1 MTLALLALIAAFGW
15 LVFRPLYHPNAQMAF
30 MSGTDYHALQ
40 APPATF
46 ALEDYEAMKG
56 RDGISPFL
64 AHQGAEI
71 GPLVWKSMQN
81 PGKMGSLSTA
91 IADATPDGSGVMMIY
106 VDAHGVSDDGVP
118 YLLCRNFDPANPA
131 AGRYPLRDL
140 LAQFSGSTAS
150 VKLLI
155 LDAGRIPCDP
165 RLGMLV
171 NEFPRLLEREVAR
184 TGDPKLWVLSSNAAF
199 QRSHVSWALERSVF
213 GFFVVRGLRG
223 AADLN
228 DDHGVD
234 LDELF
239 RYVATNTAAW
249 VREASGGREV
259 QTPVL
264 LWGGG
269 PDSSQVEPPV
279 LLPAPYDVV
288 GDVHVPTSSA
298 KAPVADPNSP
308 YAGEVHSELSPLAKV
323 ASKQATKKVPGAK
336 AAKRTIKTG
345 KKVSKVSKQL
355 EGPDQKG
362 SKGTKDTEAS
372 SKPAAEGEKPSAPP
386 GDAKPGTEPAVAPT
400 PAAPATNPSPDAGA
414 KPDEKNSAE
423 KKPDDGKAADDGKA
437 SVEKGTEKTG
447 DKSDATATA
456 EKSKPGAAGAA
467 AAPSA
472 DDTSEDAAQML
483 LDAWKWRDKSEAADD
498 QPRPVDYAPQ
508 EWHEYQAWLLA
519 EERLDLA
526 GGVGDPEEI
535 ADRINKLLERLKKLP
550 HVPALDEDKPP
561 DLAAKMAAFAP
572 RLPTGVDNPASLAMA
587 QMFADRG
594 GESLSSEA
602 AAASQA
608 IDRFSRDGTLM
619 ELSAWV
625 AKLNPELDRFAEVR
639 LARAISKT
647 SGLDW
652 PAVQLAIS
660 AERLGQQVVAIDPA
674 LLPWTHHRVES
685 ADRLRLAGERTLLD
699 GIGSDRG
706 ERGSG
711 LLRQAIDLYQQA
723 ADDAAVVGG
732 AMQLQ
737 NDLLNRAPY
746 YIAWYD
752 PVVLTP
758 SPDAPRPAELLELL
772 SRLEALSSA
781 LDSADP
787 ARLDEIRNLT
797 SELTPL
803 VDEVESGMGDNTIAS
818 LASRG
823 PTGRVGRIEALL
835 STPLPSADA
844 RSSLLIALS
853 DADGRLAKS
862 YHPVHVP
869 AAIEPPPEVTPD
881 QWRQV
886 DARAKLEV
894 ALAKLAAGKI
904 GKDAV
909 ADSANPAAAQLTEPL
924 EEAYAAL
931 HAAVETIAAPPKEP
945 ADSTNS
951 DAKSTAAA
959 DAGDK
964 ATDVV
969 WSAVGRFGSAA
980 REFDRSLAG
989 QVETVVDANS
999 DLSIRATRPT
1009 RLQAIRQ
1016 SGRALRLLDARDV
1029 KQLSDSD
1036 PFSVLNSA
1044 DLYDL
1049 LAWQQQRYE
1058 AAAADAPVGD
1068 ADYLADAARSYRLQA
1083 EQIPHQP
1090 PLPVLSVVPLQMTGP
1105 STVRLTTEP
1114 EQAIEI
1120 AVRRTGAEPAPVWLM
1135 IDYDPALID
1144 VQLPSKPVIYQ
1155 QPELRAEPRVSGPAA
1170 DEQLPLRPDRL
1181 GLAASVSLRAG
1192 ESEPL
1197 RLKIRAKPGARQS
1210 ARLIVKAISADAY
1223 LRHEIEVALPPAE
1236 TLELT
1241 VEGIPGSWT
1250 PSESRMQ
1257 LHPFPNRKTMYRLG
1271 LVNRGVT
1278 DRTVDVQLLSAEHA
1292 PVALPPATALSAADA
1307 ATVLSRFGGTAP
1319 VASLTKIA
1327 VPAGGGM
1334 VALPFP
1340 PPPKDKKPDEPP
1352 PPPAS
1357 SDESATPGDAA
1368 KAAPPPL
1375 PPLKSPLEHGLVA
1388 VISDPQTHLTTVRWI
1403 DIAPQRPRRYVQP
1416 KVAYDFDAGRLRI
1429 RVQAQDKTLLPSGK
1443 VHIHADLVPP
1453 PPAGTQTR
1461 LDGELTA
1468 PEYEA
1473 NLYADIIPDPGK
1485 TLTLWISVDGYPRAF
1500 VYHVPLGAESP
1511 DVPELLD
1518 LREVRILLPLSGA
1531 AYKAPI
1537 DSIPIDFE
1545 VDSPLGAFDNP
1556 DDILEVGIDVNRQR
1570 DLRGDKTVRLNTDR
1584 QVGIGLDSMAPDGLL
1599 TLEARVSDFH
1609 QFPIPVPGL
1618 RNARV
1623 EVLGRIFAGGK
1634 AGWSDPV
1641 EIALDGSP
1649 PEIERVELRPPVV
1662 VIGPKDEEVSVWAT
1676 DNELSGVSKIEAAF
1690 DPLGTGKF
1698 GGTAPAVLLDRVASG
1713 YWTTKLPTKLLTP
1726 GDITLLVR
1734 ATDAVGNE
1742 SDYKKIKCHVITF
1755 DQAKAQGAGGTARL
1769 MGTVRFGPDPV
1780 PAVKLTLAG
1789 DPAVKIEPVTSDE
1802 HGNFTFSGV
1811 PPGKYKLTAQGLI
1824 HNKKRKA
1831 DQDITIE
1838 AGPNPK
1844 PVTIVLK

>member
-1 MTLALLALIAAFGW
+1 MTDQPQPQSLSVSTNRTQVRARTALGRSTWRSTPLFGWIRTRWLKRGAMTLALLGLVAAFGW
-15 LVFRPLYHPNAQMAF
+15 LVFRPLYHTNAQMAF

-64 AHQGAEI
+64 AHQGANI
-71 GPLVWKSMQN
+71 GPLAWKSLQN
-81 PGKMGSLSTA
+81 PGRMGLLATA

-106 VDAHGVSDDGVP
+106 VNAHGVSDDGVP

-184 TGDPKLWVLSSNAAF
+184 TGDPKLWVLSSNAEF

-213 GFFVVRGLRG
+213 GFFAVRGLRG

-228 DDHGVD
+228 DDHSID

-269 PDSSQVEPPV
+269 ADSSQVEPPV

-288 GDVHVPTSSA
+288 GA
-298 KAPVADPNSP
+298 VASVKLPSGGSKSGDEPESP
-308 YAGEVHSELSPLAKV
+308 YAAEVHHELSPLAKV

-336 AAKRTIKTG
+336 AAKRTVKTG
-345 KKVSKVSKQL
+345 KKVSKATKKL

-362 SKGTKDTEAS
+362 ANGGKHTGTE
-372 SKPAAEGEKPSAPP
+372 SKPAANGESPPAPS
-386 GDAKPGTEPAVAPT
+386 GEAKPT
-400 PAAPATNPSPDAGA
+400 PAATGTNPSPDASA
-414 KPDEKNSAE
+414 KPDEKNTGERNPAD
-423 KKPDDGKAADDGKA
+423 KTPDDGKASA
-437 SVEKGTEKTG
+437 EKGSEKTG
-447 DKSDATATA
+447 DKAEATAATD
-456 EKSKPGAAGAA
+456 KGKPAAAGA
-467 AAPSA
+467 PSE
-472 DDTSEDAAQML
+472 DDTSNDAAQLL

-498 QPRPVDYAPQ
+498 QPRPIDYAPQ
-508 EWHEYQAWLLA
+508 EWHEFQSWLLA

-535 ADRINKLLERLKKLP
+535 ADRINKLLARLTKLP
-550 HVPALDEDKPP
+550 HVPPLDEDKPA
-561 DLAAKMAAFAP
+561 DLAARMAAFAP
-572 RLPTGVDNPASLAMA
+572 RLPAGVENPASLAMA
-587 QMFADRG
+587 QLFAERG
-594 GESLSSEA
+594 GEALSSEA
-602 AAASQA
+602 ASASQA
-608 IDRFSRDGTLM
+608 IDRFSRDGTLA

-625 AKLNPELDRFAEVR
+625 AKLNPDLDRFAEVR

-674 LLPWTHHRVES
+674 ILPWIQHRVES
-685 ADRLRLAGERTLLD
+685 ADRLRLAGERVLLD
-699 GIGSDRG
+699 GIGADRG
-706 ERGSG
+706 ERGSA
-711 LLRQAIDLYQQA
+711 LLRQAIDIYTQA

-746 YIAWYD
+746 YVAWFE

-787 ARLDEIRNLT
+787 ARLDELRNLA
-797 SELTPL
+797 SQLTPL
-803 VDEVESGMGDNTIAS
+803 VEQVESGMGDNTIAS

-823 PTGRVGRIEALL
+823 PIGRVGRIEALL

-844 RSSLLIALS
+844 RSSLLMALS

-862 YHPVHVP
+862 YRPVHVP
-869 AAIEPPPEVTPD
+869 AAIEPPPVITPE

-886 DARAKLEV
+886 DARAKLEL
-894 ALAKLAAGKI
+894 ALAKLAGGKI
-904 GKDAV
+904 GRDGA
-909 ADSANPAAAQLTEPL
+909 ADSANPATPRLTEPL
-924 EEAYAAL
+924 EEAYRAL
-931 HAAVETIAAPPKEP
+931 HTAVNAIAASSKEP
-945 ADSTNS
+945 VGSSNA
-951 DAKSTAAA
+951 DAKSTAV
-959 DAGDK
+959 GDSSAK
-964 ATDVV
+964 AVDNV
-969 WSAVGRFGSAA
+969 WLAVRRFGAVA
-980 REFDRSLAG
+980 REFDRSLAE

-1016 SGRALRLLDARDV
+1016 SGRAIRLVDARDV
-1029 KQLSDSD
+1029 KQLGDSD

-1068 ADYLADAARSYRLQA
+1068 AEFLANAARSYRLQA

-1090 PLPVLSVVPLQMTGP
+1090 PLPVLSVMPLQMTGP
-1105 STVRLTTEP
+1105 SMVRLTTEP
-1114 EQAIEI
+1114 EQTIEI
-1120 AVRRTGAEPAPVWLM
+1120 AVRRAGAEPAPVWLM
-1135 IDYDPALID
+1135 VNYDPAMID
-1144 VQLPSKPVIYQ
+1144 VQLPTKPVIYQ
-1155 QPELRAEPRVSGPAA
+1155 QPELRAEPRASGPAA

-1210 ARLIVKAISADAY
+1210 TRLIVKAISADAY
-1223 LRHEIEVALPPAE
+1223 LRHEIEVALPPPE

-1257 LHPFPNRKTMYRLG
+1257 LHPFPNRKTTFRLG

-1278 DRTVDVQLLSAEHA
+1278 DRTVDVQLLSTEHA

-1307 ATVLSRFGGTAP
+1307 ATVLSRFGATAP
-1319 VASLTKIA
+1319 VALLPKIA
-1327 VPAGGGM
+1327 VPAGGGI

-1340 PPPKDKKPDEPP
+1340 APPKDKKPEEPP
-1352 PPPAS
+1352 PAAAG
-1357 SDESATPGDAA
+1357 DETAVPGDAA

-1375 PPLKSPLEHGLVA
+1375 PPLKLPLEHGLVA
-1388 VISDPQTHLTTVRWI
+1388 VINDPQTHLTTIRWI

-1429 RVQAQDKTLLPSGK
+1429 RVQAQDKSLLPPGK
-1443 VHIHADLVPP
+1443 VHVHADLVPP

-1468 PEYEA
+1468 PDYEA
-1473 NLYADIIPDPGK
+1473 ELYADIIPDPGK
-1485 TLTLWISVDGYPRAF
+1485 TLTLRISIDGYPRAF

-1537 DSIPIDFE
+1537 DSIQVDFE
-1545 VDSPLGAFDNP
+1545 VDSPLGAFNNP
-1556 DDILEVGIDVNRQR
+1556 DDVLEMGIDVNRQR

-1584 QVGIGLDSMAPDGLL
+1584 AVGIGIDSMAPNGML
-1599 TLEARVSDFH
+1599 TLEARVGDFH

-1618 RNARV
+1618 RNAQRRIAGANLRRRQSRL
-1623 EVLGRIFAGGK
+1623 ERSGRDRARRLAAGNRTRRSPA
-1634 AGWSDPV
+1634 AGRRDWA
-1641 EIALDGSP
+1641 EGCGSFSVGDRSG
-1649 PEIERVELRPPVV
+1649 IERRRENR
-1662 VIGPKDEEVSVWAT
+1662 
-1676 DNELSGVSKIEAAF
+1676 SGFRSARHRQIRRRRS
-1690 DPLGTGKF
+1690 G
-1698 GGTAPAVLLDRVASG
+1698 RVAGSHFQ
-1713 YWTTKLPTKLLTP
+1713 
-1726 GDITLLVR
+1726 R
-1734 ATDAVGNE
+1734 
-1742 SDYKKIKCHVITF
+1742 
-1755 DQAKAQGAGGTARL
+1755 
-1769 MGTVRFGPDPV
+1769 
-1780 PAVKLTLAG
+1780 
-1789 DPAVKIEPVTSDE
+1789 
-1802 HGNFTFSGV
+1802 
-1811 PPGKYKLTAQGLI
+1811 
-1824 HNKKRKA
+1824 
-1831 DQDITIE
+1831 
-1838 AGPNPK
+1838 
-1844 PVTIVLK
+1844 